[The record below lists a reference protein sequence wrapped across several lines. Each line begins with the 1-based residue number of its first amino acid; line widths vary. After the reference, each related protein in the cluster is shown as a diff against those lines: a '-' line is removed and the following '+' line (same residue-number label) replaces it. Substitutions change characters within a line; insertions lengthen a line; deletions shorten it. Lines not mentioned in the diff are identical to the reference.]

1 MMQLY
6 EIEKNK
12 AIFIDLQQ
20 HRIEALLSIQAQCLR
35 HDKCNIRLMVA

>member
-20 HRIEALLSIQAQCLR
+20 HRIEPRPEHTGSMFE